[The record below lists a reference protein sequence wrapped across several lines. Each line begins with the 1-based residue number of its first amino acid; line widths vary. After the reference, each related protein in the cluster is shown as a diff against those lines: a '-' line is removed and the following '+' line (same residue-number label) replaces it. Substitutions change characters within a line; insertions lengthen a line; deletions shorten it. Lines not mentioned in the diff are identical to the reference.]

1 MTLPS
6 NTELNSASQ
15 ELLDALDTHLP
26 ECIHGEARRDEIIC
40 TGEHTFAVYRW
51 TNHSGACRADE
62 MACHLR
68 LQFVMPDNTLWIG
81 RLEICNDFRRQGLGS
96 RIVCSIEMAGH
107 ARQEFEG
114 SASFRSTAS
123 ADFGRNSA
131 TETIRE
137 IAFSTKCSPKIIEIW
152 PAFIGLS

>member
-26 ECIHGEARRDEIIC
+26 DCIHGEARRDEIIC

-96 RIVCSIEMAGH
+96 RIVCSIEMA
-107 ARQEFEG
+107 AR
-114 SASFRSTAS
+114 ASGIRRIRFFSLYSVRR
-123 ADFGRNSA
+123 FWQKLGYRNHSRDRFFNKMLA
-131 TETIRE
+131 EDN
-137 IAFSTKCSPKIIEIW
+137 
-152 PAFIGLS
+152 